1 MRDEFDALEANRL
14 APLAPLD
21 HGEGGAG
28 FPPRVETGTKER
40 GCGLR
45 RTQSSNQKYRV
56 QKHPRVGV
64 VRSCM
69 SIHSDVHP
77 PEPVGGGDRVVE
89 APPTPPGQ
97 KEPS

>member
-56 QKHPRVGV
+56 QKTFTRRCRTFLHEHPFGRKPT
-64 VRSCM
+64 RACRRRRPSC
-69 SIHSDVHP
+69 
-77 PEPVGGGDRVVE
+77 
-89 APPTPPGQ
+89 
-97 KEPS
+97 